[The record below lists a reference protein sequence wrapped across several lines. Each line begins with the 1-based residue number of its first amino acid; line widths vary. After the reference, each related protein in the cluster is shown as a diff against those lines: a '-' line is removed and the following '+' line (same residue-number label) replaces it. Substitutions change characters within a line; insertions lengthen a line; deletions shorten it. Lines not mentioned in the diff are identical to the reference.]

1 MILCTLDRLA
11 ALHAHLSPLH
21 GAENALLK
29 ASHFDT
35 KLDELDAI
43 LADLKRLRDV
53 SMELS
58 CIDGAMAMLLQ
69 LLDAAH
75 NKQLDG
81 DHLHCLLQPLVG
93 KLTAAGRTLDEIL

>member
-1 MILCTLDRLA
+1 MILRSLDRLA
-11 ALHAHLSPLH
+11 ELHAHLSPLQ
-21 GAENALLK
+21 GADNALLK
-29 ASHFDT
+29 ANHFDT
-35 KLDELDAI
+35 QLDELAAV

-58 CIDGAMAMLLQ
+58 CLDGAMALLLQ